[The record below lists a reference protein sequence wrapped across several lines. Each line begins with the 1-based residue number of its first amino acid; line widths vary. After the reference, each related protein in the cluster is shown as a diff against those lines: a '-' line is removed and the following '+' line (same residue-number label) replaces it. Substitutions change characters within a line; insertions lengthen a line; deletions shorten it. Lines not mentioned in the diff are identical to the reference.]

1 MIEFGIYYLIPE
13 LVWRYSRTRLSLFP
27 NSFPLF
33 PNSFGLIPEPELV
46 WPYSRTRRP
55 ESSRGQMSSGIR
67 QTSSGI
73 TWAEKIDP
81 KLDHFLDASWNRSL
95 DGLCWILVP
104 KSILGWLCLPTRHQ
118 TSNKIVKRSMP
129 RCIPSWTPFVECF
142 LVGVCFQHRPIGSQK
157 TCFSY
162 EKNKVFWNMA
172 FRC

>member
-1 MIEFGIYYLIPE
+1 
-13 LVWRYSRTRLSLFP
+13 
-27 NSFPLF
+27 
-33 PNSFGLIPEPELV
+33 
-46 WPYSRTRRP
+46 
-55 ESSRGQMSSGIR
+55 MSSGIR

-129 RCIPSWTPFVECF
+129 RCILSWAPYVECF
-142 LVGVCFQHRPIGSQK
+142 GRCMYPTSAHWISKKALFLLKTLFLRSNGSKLETYTDQKELHKWSPRWNASWHWSFNDFVRCLVPS
-157 TCFSY
+157 
-162 EKNKVFWNMA
+162 W
-172 FRC
+172 